1 MYMVVVVIAALYI
14 KFELGKLISNAI
26 VIKMSQRLGMA
37 DGRCFTMNSSAQL
50 FNNYV
55 MKQNGISFEDNYSYR
70 KLLQSQGPQLL
81 SKIQEVQGKQD
92 CNNCNVP
99 LLKMPDVY

>member
-1 MYMVVVVIAALYI
+1 MVVVLIAALYI
-14 KFELGKLISNAI
+14 KFELGKLISNGI

-81 SKIQEVQGKQD
+81 SKVQEVQGKQD

>member
-1 MYMVVVVIAALYI
+1 
-14 KFELGKLISNAI
+14 
-26 VIKMSQRLGMA
+26 MSQRLGMA
-37 DGRCFTMNSSAQL
+37 DGRCFTVNTSAQL

-70 KLLQSQGPQLL
+70 QLLQKQGPSVM
-81 SKIQEVQGKQD
+81 SKVQEKQGNKD

-99 LLKMPDVY
+99 LLKVPDIY

>member
-1 MYMVVVVIAALYI
+1 MVVVLIAALYI

-81 SKIQEVQGKQD
+81 SKVQEVQGKQD

>member
-1 MYMVVVVIAALYI
+1 MYMVVVLIAALYI

-70 KLLQSQGPQLL
+70 KLLQSQGPQLM
-81 SKIQEVQGKQD
+81 SKVQEVQGKQD